1 MIIKLNESSAKTDL
15 KKTLSTVSNFI
26 NKSYGNNISAEVND
40 AGDTISFGDIT
51 KSTALDKVRVI
62 IKNEPVF
69 YIEGPLGDTEYKA
82 LSLDS
87 LQNKLIDII
96 MNTTRNSRTLDESNE
111 DNVLEDYDD
120 EDEDEEDFYEDPS
133 ELFDSDYSNVI
144 GLMSDML
151 DELDITDTNEKAL
164 HNKIV
169 KFLKHPEQ
177 HDEIKQMSVD
187 AVNDSDTI
195 WDYISEY
202 SCAELGEMDGIWN
215 EFGDILRGVIYKYFG
230 FSEEL

>member
-1 MIIKLNESSAKTDL
+1 MIIKLNQSSAKTDL

-26 NKSYGNNISAEVND
+26 NKSYGNNTSAEVND

-51 KSTALDKVRVI
+51 KSTALDKVRVV

-69 YIEGPLGDTEYKA
+69 YIEGPIGDTEYKA

-96 MNTTRNSRTLDESNE
+96 TNTMRNSRTLDESSEN
-111 DNVLEDYDD
+111 NVLEDYDD
-120 EDEDEEDFYEDPS
+120 EDAYDKDEADFYEEPS
-133 ELFDSDYSNVI
+133 ELFNSDYSNII

-151 DELDITDTNEKAL
+151 DELDTTDTNEKAL
-164 HNKIV
+164 YNKIV

-177 HDEIKQMSVD
+177 HDEIKQMSID
-187 AVNDSDTI
+187 AVNGSDTI

-215 EFGDILRGVIYKYFG
+215 EFGDILRDVIYEYFD
-230 FSEEL
+230 F

>member
-26 NKSYGNNISAEVND
+26 NKSYGNNTSAEVND

-51 KSTALDKVRVI
+51 KSTALDKVRVV

-96 MNTTRNSRTLDESNE
+96 TNTMRNSRTLDESSEN
-111 DNVLEDYDD
+111 NVLEDYDD
-120 EDEDEEDFYEDPS
+120 EDAYDKDEADFYEEPS
-133 ELFDSDYSNVI
+133 ELFNSDYSNII

-151 DELDITDTNEKAL
+151 DELDTTDTNEKAL
-164 HNKIV
+164 YNKIV

-177 HDEIKQMSVD
+177 HDEIKQMSID
-187 AVNDSDTI
+187 AVNGSDTI

-215 EFGDILRGVIYKYFG
+215 EFGDILRDVIYEYFD
-230 FSEEL
+230 F